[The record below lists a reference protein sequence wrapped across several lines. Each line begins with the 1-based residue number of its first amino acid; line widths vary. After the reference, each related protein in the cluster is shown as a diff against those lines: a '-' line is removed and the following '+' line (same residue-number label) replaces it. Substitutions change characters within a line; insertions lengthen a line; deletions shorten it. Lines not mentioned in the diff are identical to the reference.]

1 MSKGQIV
8 LRVAIVLTLSMILTM
23 AVCVGLLIVLS
34 WFNPNAGIVF
44 VAIMFIAVLAV
55 ALMTPASNYYY
66 NAKRILRK
74 RRQLAK

>member
-44 VAIMFIAVLAV
+44 VAIMFISILAV
-55 ALMTPASNYYY
+55 VLMTPASNYYY